1 MSGKK
6 EVRTFCRIC
15 EPNCALLATVEDEQV
30 VKIVPDKAHP
40 VHKGFACHK
49 GVNYLQIHNDPDR
62 LNYPLKRVNARS
74 EAIGEFERVAWDD
87 ALADIAARIKDIQS
101 RYGER
106 SVAGF
111 QGNPTSFD
119 TRTSGGFS
127 VFMASLGNSRMFSAF
142 TQDCANKFAA
152 SESVY
157 GNLLL
162 QPIPDLTHT
171 DYFLSLGC
179 NPKVSHMSLI
189 SISDP
194 MGVLR
199 GITKRGGKIVF
210 VNPKRIESSTPATG
224 EVLQI
229 NPDTDLYFLA
239 ALIHVIIKRP
249 EFDDT
254 EIQDK
259 ARNLA
264 GLYQFVEPYSPEVV
278 ESTTGIAAGEIRQVA
293 MEFAEADK
301 ASVHM
306 STGVNMGRQGTLAYW
321 LLQML
326 SLVTG
331 NLGEKGGNVH
341 AAGLNQAA
349 PPAPSGEDPF
359 IPGPGGTV
367 RPVMGFLPGNLL
379 SEYILEEQEPVR
391 ALIVEAGNPLL
402 SVGGEDK
409 LREAFE
415 QLELLVVI
423 DIFRNATGELADYV
437 LSTTDWLERAD
448 LNIPMDGNQLQPYV
462 QYTDA
467 VVEPHAERRGEW
479 WIHARLQHELG
490 VASWPD
496 ALKNN
501 SFEPIDMML
510 AESEL
515 SIETLRNAQ
524 CQTVVLPEIQGEWLY
539 SLGVQHSD
547 GKIDCCPAEFSE
559 AIDAAADLFE
569 ELHDDERLKLITL
582 RTNYMHN
589 TWLHNAPKLKRGL
602 HLTNPL
608 WMHPQDAESRDLFEG
623 DLISLSNDNGKIEAI
638 VQFDDALKPGVVA
651 MTHGWGNSRTPG
663 LRTAQAH
670 PGVNS
675 NQLLPT
681 GPGSFERLSSQAHM
695 TGIPVEVV
703 KAKAS

>member
-1 MSGKK
+1 MGSKK

-15 EPNCALLATVEDEQV
+15 EPNCGLLATVEDEQI
-30 VKIVPDKAHP
+30 VKIMPDKAHP
-40 VHKGFACHK
+40 IHKGFACHK
-49 GVNYLQIHNDPDR
+49 GVNFLQVHNDPDR
-62 LNYPLKRVNARS
+62 LNYPLKRVNGRS
-74 EAIGEFERVAWDD
+74 EDIGEFERVTWDD

-101 RYGER
+101 RYGEQ
-106 SVAGF
+106 SVAGY
-111 QGNPTSFD
+111 QGNPTSFN
-119 TRTSGGFS
+119 TRTSAGFPE
-127 VFMASLGNSRMFSAF
+127 FMATLGNSRMFCSA

-152 SESVY
+152 SGSVY
-157 GNLLL
+157 GSIMLH
-162 QPIPDLTHT
+162 PIPDLTHT

-194 MGVLR
+194 MEVLR

-229 NPDTDLYFLA
+229 NPDSDLYFLA

-278 ESTTGIAAGEIRQVA
+278 ESATGIAAGEIRQVA

-301 ASVHM
+301 AAVHM

-331 NLGEKGGNVH
+331 NLGEKGGNVY
-341 AAGLNQAA
+341 AAGLHQG
-349 PPAPSGEDPF
+349 PPATPSGEDLF

-367 RPVMGFLPGNLL
+367 RPVMGILPGNLL
-379 SEYILEEQEPVR
+379 VEYILEEQEPVR

-402 SVGGEDK
+402 SVGGEAR

-437 LSTTDWLERAD
+437 LPTTEWLERAD
-448 LNIPMDGNQLQPYV
+448 LNVLMNGIQLQPYV

-467 VVEPHAERRGEW
+467 VVAPRAERRGEW
-479 WIHARLQHELG
+479 WIHARLLHELG
-490 VASWPD
+490 VASQPD
-496 ALKNN
+496 ASQDN
-501 SFEPIDMML
+501 SLEPIEMVL

-515 SIETLRNAQ
+515 SIETLRNAE

-539 SLGVQHSD
+539 SRGVQHSD
-547 GKIDCCPAEFSE
+547 GKINCCPAEFSE

-569 ELHDDERLKLITL
+569 ELHDDDRLKLITL

-589 TWLHNAPKLKRGL
+589 TWLHNAPKLKRGV
-602 HLTNPL
+602 HETNPL
-608 WMHPQDAESRDLFEG
+608 WMHPQDAGSRGVDEG
-623 DLISLSNDNGKIEAI
+623 DVISVSNDNGKIEAV

-663 LRTAQAH
+663 LRTAQAY

-703 KAKAS
+703 KARAS